1 MWIALKNN
9 RFFLFCCAFVAL
21 TALGI
26 VPTLAA
32 DPVYNLTLKDHV
44 FVPDTIEV
52 PADTKATL
60 AVKNED
66 STPEEFDSD
75 QLHREKV
82 IPGGKEAI
90 INIGP
95 LKPGVYEFRGEYHE
109 ATAKGRVVV
118 K

>member
-1 MWIALKNN
+1 MPNLLKNN
-9 RFFLFCCAFVAL
+9 TFLSFFCALVGLSAI
-21 TALGI
+21 AG
-26 VPTLAA
+26 VPALAA
-32 DPVYNLTLKDHV
+32 DPVYNMTLKDHV
-44 FVPDTIEV
+44 FSPDTIEI
-52 PADTKATL
+52 PANTKATL
-60 AVKNED
+60 IVKNED

-82 IPGGKEAI
+82 IPAGKEAV

-95 LKPGVYEFRGEYHE
+95 LKPGTYEFQGEYHE